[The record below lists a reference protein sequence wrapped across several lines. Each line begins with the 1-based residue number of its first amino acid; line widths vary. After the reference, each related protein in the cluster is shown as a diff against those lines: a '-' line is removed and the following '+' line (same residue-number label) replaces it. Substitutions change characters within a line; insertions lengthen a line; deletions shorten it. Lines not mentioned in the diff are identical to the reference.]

1 MQHKTHKD
9 VQYNA
14 PRFRCWKS
22 KEKIQV
28 KFGWK
33 LKCDW
38 HVKTRFHSDGS
49 ISLAGILKK
58 KQKQRRNQKHK
69 QNIIG
74 ARSNISIQLYIH
86 GLTRLFHVSNHSTCT
101 HSYLFVCFFVV
112 SLAEAYQ
119 HRLNK
124 KQIECYFNRWNRHP
138 KPVSIREEIDRQAEK
153 HTQRDAQRGTER
165 NRERERKRE
174 KKRERERKKA
184 EAEAN
189 PPIRAAEAV

>member
-58 KQKQRRNQKHK
+58 KKQRRNQKHK

-101 HSYLFVCFFVV
+101 HSYLFVFLFVFLLFL
-112 SLAEAYQ
+112 SLRLISTVWTKSKLNATLIAETG
-119 HRLNK
+119 
-124 KQIECYFNRWNRHP
+124 
-138 KPVSIREEIDRQAEK
+138 IRNLFRS
-153 HTQRDAQRGTER
+153 
-165 NRERERKRE
+165 ERK
-174 KKRERERKKA
+174 
-184 EAEAN
+184 
-189 PPIRAAEAV
+189 